1 MDSWEDGWTRMTLD
15 VCWHVS
21 LRHTSCGSSP
31 RPTLLSCLAD
41 VLQKKISS
49 RSLIWKCAA
58 IPDESNRKTTGVSKK
73 YHVNLW
79 WRFGLH
85 VVCSIFLLSV
95 SGAFFR
101 CCAGCEVWVCQ
112 YCPVL
117 PLYSLS
123 CSVRLFHNSSATT
136 LHMFVLRLPILLHE
150 FGDNRQTLIKETS
163 RVVIQKH
170 CSATGYRIS
179 RSSSIF

>member
-1 MDSWEDGWTRMTLD
+1 MTLD

-31 RPTLLSCLAD
+31 KPTLLSCLAD

-58 IPDESNRKTTGVSKK
+58 IPDESNRKTTGV
-73 YHVNLW
+73 
-79 WRFGLH
+79 
-85 VVCSIFLLSV
+85 CDDDSV
-95 SGAFFR
+95 STSFVQFSTLCIR
-101 CCAGCEVWVCQ
+101 CIFQ
-112 YCPVL
+112 M
-117 PLYSLS
+117 LY
-123 CSVRLFHNSSATT
+123 SSATT

-170 CSATGYRIS
+170 CSAAGYRIS